1 MLSVEVT
8 VWVTVAVSS
17 SASASCAAFTVTVF
31 GVFQSVEENV
41 RLAGSAVTSVLD
53 GSLMATATLAMG
65 WLSSTMV
72 YVPELPSAMVSEAS
86 ETETPAPSS
95 SVMLTVACVVVPS
108 ETAGGNVMPKLSLTL
123 SSSSSTSSWM
133 ASKVMVCDICPVLK
147 VTLGGTP
154 E

>member
-1 MLSVEVT
+1 MC
-8 VWVTVAVSS
+8 VTVAVSLLVS
-17 SASASCAAFTVTVF
+17 LSCAALTVTVC
-31 GVFQSVEENV
+31 GVLQSVEENV

-53 GSLMATATLAMG
+53 GSLMTTVTSAVG

-86 ETETPAPSS
+86 ETETPATSS

-108 ETAGGNVMPKLSLTL
+108 ETAGGSVPKPSSTL
-123 SSSSSTSSWM
+123 SPSSSTSSW
-133 ASKVMVCDICPVLK
+133 AAVKVMVCDICPVLK